1 MSAAQEEWIKMREQH
16 KRLLRLVMTALL
28 AALVFCGSKLEIIL
42 PLSIGG
48 NTRFHLGNIMC
59 ALSGILLGPWWGGLA
74 AGLGSA
80 LYDCTSPLCIA
91 EAPITFVTKGLYG
104 LIAGLI
110 FVAVFRRK
118 ATYPAMVVSTT
129 GAAVSY
135 MVIYLAKTFFYNSMF
150 LGGMTASAAW
160 GAVVLKVP
168 STLFNGGVAIVLAP
182 LLAVAVMRAMRMA
195 HMEQQL

>member
-1 MSAAQEEWIKMREQH
+1 MREPH

-80 LYDCTSPLCIA
+80 LYDCTSPLYIA

-118 ATYPAMVVSTT
+118 ATYPAMVASTT
-129 GAAVSY
+129 CAAVSY

-160 GAVVLKVP
+160 GAVVLKLP
-168 STLFNGGVAIVLAP
+168 STLFNGGVTIVLAP

-195 HMEQQL
+195 HMEQSL

>member
-1 MSAAQEEWIKMREQH
+1 MREQH

-80 LYDCTSPLCIA
+80 LYDCTSPLYIA

-160 GAVVLKVP
+160 GAVVLKVS

>member
-1 MSAAQEEWIKMREQH
+1 MREQH

-80 LYDCTSPLCIA
+80 LYDCISPLYIA

>member
-1 MSAAQEEWIKMREQH
+1 MREQH

-28 AALVFCGSKLEIIL
+28 AALVFCGSKIEVVM
-42 PLSIGG
+42 PLSVGG
-48 NTRFHLGNIMC
+48 YSRFHLGNIMC

-80 LYDCTSPLCIA
+80 LYDCTNVLYIT

-104 LIAGLI
+104 LIAGAV
-110 FVAVFRRK
+110 FVGVFRRK
-118 ATYPAMVVSTT
+118 ATYPAMAVSTVC
-129 GAAVSY
+129 AAVSY

-160 GAVVLKVP
+160 LPLLEKIP
-168 STLFNGGVAIVLAP
+168 STLFNGVVAIVLAP
-182 LLAVAVMRAMRMA
+182 LLAMAVLRALRVARLDEA
-195 HMEQQL
+195 LKPSGK

>member
-1 MSAAQEEWIKMREQH
+1 MREQH

-42 PLSIGG
+42 PLSIGD

-80 LYDCTSPLCIA
+80 LYDCTSPLYIA

>member
-1 MSAAQEEWIKMREQH
+1 MREQH

-80 LYDCTSPLCIA
+80 LYDCTSPLYIA

-104 LIAGLI
+104 VIAGAV

-118 ATYPAMVVSTT
+118 ATYPAMAVSTVC
-129 GAAVSY
+129 AAVSY
-135 MVIYLAKTFFYNSMF
+135 IIIYLAKTFFYNSM
-150 LGGMTASAAW
+150 LLEGMSASAAW
-160 GAVVLKVP
+160 VATVLKVP
-168 STLFNGGVAIVLAP
+168 SSLFNGGVAIVLAP
-182 LLAVAVMRAMRMA
+182 LLAFAVLRALRMA
-195 HMEQQL
+195 HLDEALNPSEK